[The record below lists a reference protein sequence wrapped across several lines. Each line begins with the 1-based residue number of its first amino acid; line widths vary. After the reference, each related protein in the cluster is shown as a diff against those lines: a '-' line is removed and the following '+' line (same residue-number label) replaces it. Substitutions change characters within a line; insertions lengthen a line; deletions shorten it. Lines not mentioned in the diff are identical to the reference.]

1 MMDHFSK
8 PSEALMREV
17 ARDLKPVRPSPRP
30 VHLALRMVPLAVLVS
45 SMVLLAMGPR
55 PDSGTLG
62 PLLTWGASAAQFA
75 LAIALVWIAAHEGMP
90 AGRLPREIVYF
101 TAVAAFLVNIR
112 EKQPGR
118 WRRLLSQ
125 AALVSLATAVLV
137 VAHSATSL
145 ACFILGA
152 CLMLTLRLGG
162 LRSNASAV
170 HALIIAVALLSGAV
184 IVLGGQSVFFSAFGR
199 DSNLTG
205 RTDIW
210 STVIPMAINPVWGS
224 GFESFWN
231 TANERLR
238 ELPDG
243 VGGQHPR
250 GQACSTKTRQAAR
263 QSAPAAHP
271 GPMLT

>member
-101 TAVAAFLVNIR
+101 TAVAAFLVVVFVT
-112 EKQPGR
+112 
-118 WRRLLSQ
+118 LLTFWAGS
-125 AALVSLATAVLV
+125 ANGPVLRV
-137 VAHSATSL
+137 
-145 ACFILGA
+145 
-152 CLMLTLRLGG
+152 
-162 LRSNASAV
+162 
-170 HALIIAVALLSGAV
+170 
-184 IVLGGQSVFFSAFGR
+184 
-199 DSNLTG
+199 
-205 RTDIW
+205 
-210 STVIPMAINPVWGS
+210 P
-224 GFESFWN
+224 
-231 TANERLR
+231 
-238 ELPDG
+238 
-243 VGGQHPR
+243 PR
-250 GQACSTKTRQAAR
+250 V
-263 QSAPAAHP
+263 
-271 GPMLT
+271 